1 MTDNIRTN
9 HCATCKQMADV
20 NWELHSEIARLRASL
35 ADACDYIRGHIIG
48 PVQKEAILREAHAVL
63 TGKAKP

>member
-9 HCATCKQMADV
+9 HCASCKELADA
-20 NWELHSEIARLRASL
+20 NWEMNSEIARLRALL

-63 TGKAKP
+63 TRKANP